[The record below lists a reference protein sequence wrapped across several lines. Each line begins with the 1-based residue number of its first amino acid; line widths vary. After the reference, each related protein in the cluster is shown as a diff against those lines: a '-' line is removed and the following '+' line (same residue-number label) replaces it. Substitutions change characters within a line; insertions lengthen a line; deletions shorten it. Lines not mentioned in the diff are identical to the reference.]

1 MTKDISKAANKW
13 LDDYENYMKS
23 PSPINLGKPKVT
35 GDSVRTN
42 QFAPQIDNETKV
54 NDISKPDHISL
65 QYINFAKNN
74 NMELFARFSTS
85 YPAGNDDIDNDNK
98 INAILN
104 RKLTNFLKENSI
116 KEYRILNGQ
125 TSYLP
130 SSKYALGSIECVQ
143 CSINIAYL
151 K

>member
-42 QFAPQIDNETKV
+42 QYAPQIDNETKV
-54 NDISKPDHISL
+54 NDISKPDDISP
-65 QYINFAKNN
+65 QYINN

-85 YPAGNDDIDNDNK
+85 YPAGNNDIDNDNK

-104 RKLTNFLKENSI
+104 MKLTKFLKENSI

-143 CSINIAYL
+143 CSINIAYI